1 MHLLLAAGCAAL
13 DGWQNNQ
20 MAGALFITERTVAAH
35 VEHVMAKLDTATR
48 TRAAVRALR
57 QGLYV
62 PRALSR
68 LGSAAA
74 A

>member
-1 MHLLLAAGCAAL
+1 
-13 DGWQNNQ
+13 
-20 MAGALFITERTVAAH
+20 
-35 VEHVMAKLDTATR
+35 VEHVLAKLGAGTR

-57 QGLYV
+57 EGLYV
-62 PRALSR
+62 PRALTR